1 MFISGRLNI
10 IDHRLNV
17 FELYQT
23 NILRQ
28 YLDISQE
35 FLVLATISR
44 FSMGFQLYS
53 REMLSRRMHDLEFRK
68 DVMNVFLC
76 NRIES
81 ICNEKKQYALDIFT
95 TFAQADPSIK
105 SKPRQFRLLHSAKIE
120 RLKLL

>member
-1 MFISGRLNI
+1 M
-10 IDHRLNV
+10 
-17 FELYQT
+17 
-23 NILRQ
+23 
-28 YLDISQE
+28 
-35 FLVLATISR
+35 VLTTISR
-44 FSMGFQLYS
+44 FSMGLQLYS

-105 SKPRQFRLLHSAKIE
+105 TKPRQFRLLHSAKIE

>member
-1 MFISGRLNI
+1 MFISGRFNI
-10 IDHRLNV
+10 IDYRL
-17 FELYQT
+17 T
-23 NILRQ
+23 NIIRQ
-28 YLDISQE
+28 YLNISQE
-35 FLVLATISR
+35 FLVLAMISR

>member
-1 MFISGRLNI
+1 MNVYQWQIEYYRPYRTNI
-10 IDHRLNV
+10 IK
-17 FELYQT
+17 QC
-23 NILRQ
+23 
-28 YLDISQE
+28 LDIFQE
-35 FLVLATISR
+35 FSVLATISR
-44 FSMGFQLYS
+44 FSMGLQLYS
-53 REMLSRRMHDLEFRK
+53 REMLSRSMHDLEFRK

-105 SKPRQFRLLHSAKIE
+105 TKPRQFRLLHSAKIE

>member
-1 MFISGRLNI
+1 MKM
-10 IDHRLNV
+10 NV
-17 FELYQT
+17 YQWQIEYVDSVFDLYLT
-23 NILRQ
+23 NTVC
-28 YLDISQE
+28 LDIFQE
-35 FLVLATISR
+35 FSVLATISR
-44 FSMGFQLYS
+44 FSMGLQLYS
-53 REMLSRRMHDLEFRK
+53 REILNRRMHDLEFRK

-105 SKPRQFRLLHSAKIE
+105 TKPRQFRLLHSAKIE